1 MKKIKKIGLR
11 PAFFIIT
18 LIFISSVISN
28 AYAFRAITS
37 RKNRV
42 TVNVSPEQLAK
53 GGPVKFKVR
62 MSTHSV
68 ELGEDMIAVS
78 ELKDDQGQG
87 YRPVNWQGS
96 PPGGHHRKGVIEFPE
111 LKGNPG
117 SVTLIIRNIA
127 NVPERVFKWELK
139 K

>member
-1 MKKIKKIGLR
+1 MFLL
-11 PAFFIIT
+11 IT
-18 LIFISSVISN
+18 LILALSFISN
-28 AYAFRAITS
+28 AYAFRSITS

-96 PPGGHHRKGVIEFPE
+96 PPGGHHRSGVLEFPE

-117 SVTLIIRNIA
+117 SVTLIIRSIA
-127 NVPERVFKWELK
+127 NVPERIFEWELK
-139 K
+139 Q